1 MSSTLSVLSSGES
14 IFALKGR
21 LGPQS
26 TNSWARRV
34 HESEMTS
41 PDLEVAL
48 SLSFPDNVLAGHG
61 KAKGRTNI
69 ATARGHLQKEAPDQ
83 PGRRKFHWFNF
94 G

>member
-61 KAKGRTNI
+61 KAKRPNQ
-69 ATARGHLQKEAPDQ
+69 HQNSWAPAKGGSR
-83 PGRRKFHWFNF
+83 PTG
-94 G
+94 